1 MSDKCKQLH
10 EQLEILRLIKYPFE
24 LKDLPKNG
32 IYFFYEIGENWGH
45 GGNKERV
52 VRIGSH
58 RQGNFRS
65 RISEHFLLNE
75 KKMDFNKD
83 KPKPSDR
90 SIFRKNIGRA
100 LLWRDGDE
108 YCSIWEIDFTTKA
121 NKDAYGHLRDID
133 KEKVIETEITRI
145 IRENFSF
152 RYVAVDD
159 EAARIGKDGLE
170 KEYIRVV
177 SGCSECRPSE
187 NWLGQF
193 SPVDKIRDSGLWLVQ
208 YVKSKK
214 DLPIK

>member
-1 MSDKCKQLH
+1 MTCKQLH
-10 EQLEILRLIKYPFE
+10 EQLESLPMIKYPFE

-32 IYFFYEIGENWGH
+32 IYFFYEIGEIWGH
-45 GGNKERV
+45 GGKKERI

-58 RQGNFRS
+58 KQGNFRN

-100 LLWRDGDE
+100 LLWRDGNE
-108 YCSIWEIDFTTKA
+108 YVSIWEIDFTGRA
-121 NKDAYGHLRDID
+121 NKDAYGHLREID
-133 KEKVIETEITRI
+133 KEKEIEAEITRI

-170 KEYIRVV
+170 KEYIGTV
-177 SGCSECRPSE
+177 SGCRECRPSDS
-187 NWLGQF
+187 WLGQF
-193 SPVDKIRDSGLWLVQ
+193 SPVEKIRESGLWLVQ
-208 YVKSKK
+208 YVRGKK
-214 DLPIK
+214 DES